1 MTPNPTL
8 VSFSPYSDVF
18 YVSLNSFSPSTG
30 PVSIYVKYDLFP
42 GSYSLVILNSAGEHI
57 KTLDSRQL
65 NQPLQQVYSWD
76 GTNKYGDTVA
86 SGMYILYLTEPY
98 SRKVKRILFVR

>member
-8 VSFSPYSDVF
+8 ASLAGRADAF
-18 YVSLNSFSPSTG
+18 YVSKNSFGPSTG

-42 GSYSLVILNSAGEHI
+42 GNYSLVILNSAGEHI

-65 NQPLQQVYSWD
+65 NQPFQQVYVWD
-76 GTNKYGDTVA
+76 GTNKYGETVA
-86 SGMYILYLTEPY
+86 SGMYVFYLTEPY